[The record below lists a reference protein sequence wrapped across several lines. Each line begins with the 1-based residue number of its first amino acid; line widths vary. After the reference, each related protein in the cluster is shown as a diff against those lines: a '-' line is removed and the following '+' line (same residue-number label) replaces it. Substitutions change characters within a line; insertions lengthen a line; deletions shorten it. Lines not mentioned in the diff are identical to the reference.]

1 MQKGGSDGP
10 EKGWLPGYA
19 LQFEGRAA
27 EGQGQ
32 AGGRGCAA
40 ALGRAGRRGRGR
52 AATQSRTGRGRR
64 AAAEWSPG
72 SIDATF

>member
-1 MQKGGSDGP
+1 MQTGGSDGP

-40 ALGRAGRRGRGR
+40 
-52 AATQSRTGRGRR
+52 TQSRTGRGRR